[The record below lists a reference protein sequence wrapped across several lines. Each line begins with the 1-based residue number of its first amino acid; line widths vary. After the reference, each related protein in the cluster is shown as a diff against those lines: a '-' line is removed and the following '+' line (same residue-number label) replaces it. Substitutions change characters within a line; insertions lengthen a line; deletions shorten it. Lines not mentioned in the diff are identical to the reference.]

1 MVEMDQSTIASCCP
15 MPQNEQHPTKIQRSS
30 GRGSR
35 GSLWG
40 EATMRHRIV
49 REVMSGNGVCQQPPG
64 ASVRAACRLMAEHR
78 CGSVLVVDRDRLVGI
93 FTERDVLTR
102 IVAAGRNPDTTLVGD
117 AMSTDLIVADV
128 NESYEVCLA
137 RMRQA
142 HVRHVLALQDGRLA
156 GIVSMRDVLAAD
168 VDEKAEELT
177 LLNAY
182 VHYIPANITP
192 RP

>member
-1 MVEMDQSTIASCCP
+1 MRSIRAILGGRETIVVARSAS
-15 MPQNEQHPTKIQRSS
+15 I
-30 GRGSR
+30 
-35 GSLWG
+35 
-40 EATMRHRIV
+40 AD
-49 REVMSGNGVCQQPPG
+49 
-64 ASVRAACRLMAEHR
+64 AARLMSAHHI
-78 CGSVLVVDRDRLVGI
+78 GALPVLDNDRLVGI

-117 AMSTDLIVADV
+117 AMSTELIVADV

-156 GIVSMRDVLAAD
+156 GIVSLRDMMAAD

>member
-1 MVEMDQSTIASCCP
+1 MRSIRAILGDRETIVVARSAS
-15 MPQNEQHPTKIQRSS
+15 I
-30 GRGSR
+30 
-35 GSLWG
+35 
-40 EATMRHRIV
+40 AD
-49 REVMSGNGVCQQPPG
+49 
-64 ASVRAACRLMAEHR
+64 AARLMSAHHI
-78 CGSVLVVDRDRLVGI
+78 GALPVLDDDRLVGI

-117 AMSTDLIVADV
+117 VMSTELIVADV
-128 NESYEVCLA
+128 NDSYEVCLG
-137 RMRQA
+137 RMQQA

-156 GIVSMRDVLAAD
+156 GIVSLRDVMAAD

-182 VHYIPANITP
+182 VHYIPANMQVRTA

>member
-1 MVEMDQSTIASCCP
+1 MRSIRAILGDRETIVVARSAS
-15 MPQNEQHPTKIQRSS
+15 I
-30 GRGSR
+30 
-35 GSLWG
+35 
-40 EATMRHRIV
+40 AD
-49 REVMSGNGVCQQPPG
+49 
-64 ASVRAACRLMAEHR
+64 AARLMSAHHI
-78 CGSVLVVDRDRLVGI
+78 GALPVLDDDRLVGI

-117 AMSTDLIVADV
+117 AMSTELVVADV

-137 RMRQA
+137 RMQQA
-142 HVRHVLALQDGRLA
+142 HVRHLLALQDGRLA
-156 GIVSMRDVLAAD
+156 GIVSLRDALAAD

-182 VHYIPANITP
+182 VHYIPANMQVRTV